1 MEHVGQTLRLVSRE
15 LRYRIIIRT
24 KISLKDEIGESTFIP
39 KAGPK
44 YETKNISK
52 CDRNGLHPRD

>member
-24 KISLKDEIGESTFIP
+24 KISLKDESRRVYFHSESW
-39 KAGPK
+39 
-44 YETKNISK
+44 S
-52 CDRNGLHPRD
+52 